1 MRDRL
6 LSQTAQTKLRFSL
19 VTYSRT
25 HERLHI
31 MTDEHNAKK
40 STGPPP
46 ATGIFKPRLL
56 EVEESV
62 DPDEVFQR
70 ARKLAS
76 GELLDEVGGSAPNMV
91 EGQRGV
97 AIVTPGRLIMF
108 DRCPEPDSMPEE
120 LVAPMCQVLPRGQAL
135 TITAISYT
143 HIEALTADTD
153 MTRTIPF
160 RGFLNVWAY
169 AGHNVIVFEGHPS
182 AFESGVRDCDV
193 LLVDSGMRPFIQF
206 NWASVA
212 GRVMRPGGTIFIH
225 DRDTYTL
232 SIIKDVGIG
241 KPSASQTESEYA
253 ELLLRSL
260 MRSSSS
266 TGVEITS
273 GEVLP
278 DPADLLEICRAIA
291 ILLNRRATGSA
302 STRRS
307 NQTTS
312 YPGRVS
318 TAVTD
323 CPFVLVA
330 QMMTLW

>member
-1 MRDRL
+1 
-6 LSQTAQTKLRFSL
+6 
-19 VTYSRT
+19 
-25 HERLHI
+25 

-40 STGPPP
+40 STTGPPP

-76 GELLDEVGGSAPNMV
+76 GELLEEVGGSAPNMV

-120 LVAPMCQVLPRGQAL
+120 LVAPMCQVLPRGSPL

-143 HIEALTADTD
+143 HIEALTEDTY

-193 LLVDSGMRPFIQF
+193 LLVDSGMLPFIQF

-212 GRVMRPGGTIFIH
+212 GRVMRRGGTIFIH
-225 DRDTYTL
+225 NRDTYTL
-232 SIIKDVGIG
+232 SIFKDVGLR
-241 KPSASQTESEYA
+241 KSSASQTESEYA

-260 MRSSSS
+260 MRSSRS
-266 TGVEITS
+266 TVEITS
-273 GEVLP
+273 GDVLP
-278 DPADLLEICRAIA
+278 DLADFIEIDVDWIA
-291 ILLNRRATGSA
+291 KLNEERDKLNTDTVIDILLQRAGW
-302 STRRS
+302 RWYLPFKRS
-307 NQTTS
+307 GTLEAL
-312 YPGRVS
+312 
-318 TAVTD
+318 AVITD
-323 CPFVLVA
+323 GIAKKWKFSV
-330 QMMTLW
+330 TLGKTPSGKRQLQIER